1 MTTTEAPT
9 QLGSITPFFIVA
21 SLFESVAFYRDRLGF
36 DLVFATPDDEPFFAI
51 VRRDGVQL
59 MLKEI
64 ASDVPP
70 LPNRQRH
77 AWAKWDAFV
86 YVEDPDRLSKELAE
100 RGVAF
105 LTELADTED
114 GLRGFEL
121 QDADGYVLFCG
132 RPPVN
137 VIA

>member
-1 MTTTEAPT
+1 MTMTEAQT
-9 QLGSITPFFIVA
+9 QLDSITPLFIVA
-21 SLFESVAFYRDRLGF
+21 DLSESVAFYRDRLGF
-36 DLVFATPDDEPFFAI
+36 DTVFATPDDGPFFAI

-59 MLKEI
+59 MLKAI

-86 YVEDPDRLSKELAE
+86 HVEDPDRLAGELAE

-105 LTELADTED
+105 RTELADTED

-121 QDADGYVLFCG
+121 QDVDGYVLFCG
-132 RPPVN
+132 HAR
-137 VIA
+137 